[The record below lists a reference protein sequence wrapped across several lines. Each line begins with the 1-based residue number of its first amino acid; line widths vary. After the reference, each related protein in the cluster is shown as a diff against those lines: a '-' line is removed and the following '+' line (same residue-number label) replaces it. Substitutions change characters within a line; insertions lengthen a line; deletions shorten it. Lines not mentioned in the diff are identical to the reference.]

1 MFDVPNF
8 LNFLF
13 FFFSS
18 IPLKAF
24 RTMLLPTLTSTIRR
38 TLPATLTR
46 SSKAALTSTR
56 SLHSFYSPS
65 LASLTDDQSELLE
78 AVKIFTK
85 AEVEPRANEID
96 SENKSPMDLW
106 QKMGEMGLLGVTVPE
121 EDGGLGKGYLEH
133 TMVMEGE

>member
-1 MFDVPNF
+1 
-8 LNFLF
+8 
-13 FFFSS
+13 
-18 IPLKAF
+18 
-24 RTMLLPTLTSTIRR
+24 MLLPTLNSTIRR